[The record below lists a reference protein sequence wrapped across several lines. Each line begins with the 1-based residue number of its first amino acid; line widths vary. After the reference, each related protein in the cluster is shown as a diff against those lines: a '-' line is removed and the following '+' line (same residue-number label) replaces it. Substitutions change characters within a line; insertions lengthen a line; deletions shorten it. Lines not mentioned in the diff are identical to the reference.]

1 MSFNLHHNIID
12 SLWWIVMMILLI
24 ICQNWPALYLGEH
37 ESDGDVS
44 YGDGDNAGY
53 NADDDDDRDDD
64 VNHLANSAG
73 SLSPG
78 TWGRQQ
84 GA

>member
-1 MSFNLHHNIID
+1 
-12 SLWWIVMMILLI
+12 MMILLI

-37 ESDGDVS
+37 ESDGD
-44 YGDGDNAGY
+44 DDN
-53 NADDDDDRDDD
+53 DDCDDD

>member
-1 MSFNLHHNIID
+1 
-12 SLWWIVMMILLI
+12 MMILLI

-44 YGDGDNAGY
+44 YGDGDNAGD
-53 NADDDDDRDDD
+53 NDNGDGDDDNDDCDDD